1 MTEPRLDRWRRR
13 AQTIPVM
20 LGATALGLAAAPLA
34 IPALAVA
41 DLVRM
46 RTRLPS
52 ARVYLFTLQYLVNDS
67 VEILAAGPFWVLAAF
82 GTRLR
87 SSASIERHRRLQQ
100 WSLDLLE
107 RRARQLLGLRIHT
120 SAEDLASLVG
130 QHGLRPVIV
139 VSRHISA
146 FDAALPGLVT
156 HRAGYSSRGIIMAE
170 LLRDPGFDLIYGRL
184 GSVFIPRDGGET
196 AKRAIARMVD
206 GADEKTAYILFP
218 EGRLFRPDALERS
231 IGRLSATHPERA
243 KRLRGLSSVLPPRPG
258 GLLTLLDALPDAD
271 VVVLDHRGLDR
282 YQRLADLT
290 RSAPVDR
297 PITITVRRIGRAEI
311 PSDPAAQIRW
321 LDDLWLGLDRDL
333 SRSS

>member
-1 MTEPRLDRWRRR
+1 
-13 AQTIPVM
+13 M
-20 LGATALGLAAAPLA
+20 LAATALGLVAAPVA
-34 IPALAVA
+34 IPALAAA

-52 ARVYLFTLQYLVNDS
+52 ARVYLFILQYLVNDS
-67 VEILAAGPFWVLAAF
+67 VEILAAGPLWALAGF

-87 SSASIERHRRLQQ
+87 SSASVQRHQRLQH
-100 WSLDLLE
+100 WSVDLLE
-107 RRARQLLGLRIHT
+107 RRAGQLLGLRIDM
-120 SAEDLASLVG
+120 SAEDHALLVG
-130 QHGLRPVIV
+130 EHGIRPVIV
-139 VSRHISA
+139 VSRHISL

-184 GSVFIPRDGGET
+184 GSVFIPRDGGKT
-196 AKRAIARMVD
+196 AKRAITRMVD
-206 GADEKTAYILFP
+206 GADENTAYILFP

-231 IGRLSATHPERA
+231 IERLGAADPERA

-282 YQRLADLT
+282 YQRLADLA

-297 PITITVRRIGRAEI
+297 PITVTVRRIPRPEI
-311 PSDPAAQIRW
+311 PSDPAARTRW
-321 LDDLWLGLDRDL
+321 LDDLWLDLDRDL
-333 SRSS
+333 TRSP